1 MTELP
6 KSVRD
11 QLARAQV
18 PSASH
23 PDADL
28 LTAYSENS
36 LGAAERQHVT
46 EHVSVCAECREV
58 LFLAQPKLEQEQVV
72 AKPVSTRR
80 FSWMAWASVAA
91 VIVVVGSAVVL
102 RQEKTPKVEPPT
114 TVATVTKPTEVAPLE
129 EMKTEPARAIKA
141 PSGTR
146 ERDTVAKSKAPA
158 PLFEVAPKIV
168 VSDKEVAT
176 DQKSKD
182 EFKAGGLVA
191 NESAQQNSQNIV
203 AGKQAP
209 SGPANTANVNV
220 TNVYTAQNTAPAAAP
235 MKKAQRKSELADAA
249 VPSTAFGYSQDTAV
263 RRELGRAHWRISK
276 SGTIERSYLDD
287 EWKPVLVGADVT
299 FRVISVVGNVVWAG
313 GNHGALYVSR
323 NGGVDWAPVKF
334 DSTADVVSIHFDDEV
349 NGKIQTSDGKMWKT
363 ADGGNSWKQQ

>member
-23 PDADL
+23 PDADF

-72 AKPVSTRR
+72 AKPVATRR

-91 VIVVVGSAVVL
+91 LIVVVGSAVML

-114 TVATVTKPTEVAPLE
+114 TVATVTKPAEVVPLE
-129 EMKTEPARAIKA
+129 EKKTESTPAIKA
-141 PSGTR
+141 PTGTR
-146 ERDTVAKSKAPA
+146 ERDTVARSKAPA
-158 PLFEVAPKIV
+158 PLFEVTPKIV
-168 VSDKEVAT
+168 VSDKEVAA
-176 DQKSKD
+176 DQKQKD
-182 EFKAGGLVA
+182 DAFKAGGLVA
-191 NESAQQNSQNIV
+191 NETAQQNTQNIV
-203 AGKQAP
+203 AGKQAT

-235 MKKAQRKSELADAA
+235 LQKAQRKSELADAA
-249 VPSTAFGYSQDTAV
+249 VPSTAFGYSQDAAV
-263 RRELGRAHWRISK
+263 RRELGRAHWRDLEDRR
-276 SGTIERSYLDD
+276 TRA
-287 EWKPVLVGADVT
+287 LV
-299 FRVISVVGNVVWAG
+299 
-313 GNHGALYVSR
+313 
-323 NGGVDWAPVKF
+323 P
-334 DSTADVVSIHFDDEV
+334 
-349 NGKIQTSDGKMWKT
+349 
-363 ADGGNSWKQQ
+363 